1 MSGRAQNHG
10 EILMRQTLIHKKT
23 RLLLVAGLLGIAGTF
38 TSVAAGEDKL
48 GAQALADEAKHLMDS
63 GKTAEACVKYEASL
77 DLDSSFTTLMSL
89 GQCYEKVGRLASAY
103 LTYRTAESEATA
115 ADQAKRVKTAH
126 DRAEKIAPKLSR
138 LTIRVTPEAAV
149 KGLVVTRNGMN
160 VAQSIWGTPIP
171 VDPGAHDIVAQVG
184 KKKWNQRVD
193 VGGNAAQVYIDIPAF
208 APQPAPAAVA
218 VVPVAPKA
226 GAPVAARPVATAP
239 APRPTAA
246 PVAPRPVAAVAPP
259 AAKPVAPIAT
269 AAPRVAAVPPPAP
282 KPVAVAPV
290 PPPAPKAI
298 AAAPP
303 KPVAPVAK
311 PAPVAPPPVAAPVA
325 AAKPP
330 ETKVSPKATETAPP
344 PEPTTPSGGGFFTQQ
359 NIGIGVAA
367 LGVVGVGIGTY
378 FVLRSNSKENTAS
391 AHCPN
396 NICDP
401 TGFDA
406 NDAALSA
413 KKAATWSYIAGGV
426 FMAGG
431 VVLIL
436 TEPKHDQV
444 GQLRLHPFVG
454 QSAASLALTGR
465 F

>member
-1 MSGRAQNHG
+1 
-10 EILMRQTLIHKKT
+10 
-23 RLLLVAGLLGIAGTF
+23 
-38 TSVAAGEDKL
+38 
-48 GAQALADEAKHLMDS
+48 
-63 GKTAEACVKYEASL
+63 
-77 DLDSSFTTLMSL
+77 
-89 GQCYEKVGRLASAY
+89 

-115 ADQAKRVKTAH
+115 ADQAKRAKTAH

-303 KPVAPVAK
+303 KPIAPVAK
-311 PAPVAPPPVAAPVA
+311 PAPVA

-330 ETKVSPKATETAPP
+330 EAKVTPKATQTAPP
-344 PEPTTPSGGGFFTQQ
+344 SEPTTPSEGSFFTQQ
-359 NIGIGVAA
+359 NIGIGVGS

-396 NICDP
+396 
-401 TGFDA
+401 
-406 NDAALSA
+406 
-413 KKAATWSYIAGGV
+413 
-426 FMAGG
+426 
-431 VVLIL
+431 IL

-454 QSAASLALTGR
+454 QNAASLALTGR